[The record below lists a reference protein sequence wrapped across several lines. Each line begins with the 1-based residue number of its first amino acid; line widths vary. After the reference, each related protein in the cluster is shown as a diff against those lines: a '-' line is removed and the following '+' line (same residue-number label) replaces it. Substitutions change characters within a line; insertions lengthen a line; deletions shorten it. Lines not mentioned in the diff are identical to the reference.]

1 MTDSRTVQ
9 PMSLAMAILPIIAL
23 LAAIGAGVLTLGF
36 SGDIL
41 LISILFAALVAGLV
55 CRQRGVGW
63 DAIQAETGRQ
73 IAEALPA
80 VLILLSIG
88 ALLGSWMFSGTI
100 PLMVMLGIDLID
112 PRFMALTAFIVTAG
126 MSLISGTSWGS
137 TGTIGVAMMGA
148 AAAMDVPLAP
158 VAGAVVSG
166 AYLGDKL
173 SPLSDM
179 TNITAIAANAE
190 LYAHIRHMMW
200 TSIGPAIAA
209 IATFAIAGLTMH
221 PGGDAQL
228 ASVLATKASLTAI
241 FTGGV
246 WPAIPLLVA
255 MAGIAMRYPAAL
267 VIMSS
272 AVIALVIGVVVQ
284 GFPAAAA
291 VSTIVN
297 GFDVAQASTAA
308 PDASV
313 ASLLNRGGLFS
324 MAPTLIFILVA
335 FLLAAAMRMSGALD
349 RLLLALL
356 SQVKSALGLIAATMA
371 AGMTMVGITSHGGVT
386 ALIVGG
392 LSRPSY
398 AERGLAPENLSRSL
412 ADSIT
417 VTEPLMPWTVS
428 GLFMATTLGVA
439 TVELA
444 PWAVFCWLCP
454 AASLALAALHSAN
467 GRGLKPLE
475 SAAPN

>member
-1 MTDSRTVQ
+1 
-9 PMSLAMAILPIIAL
+9 MSLTLAILPIAAL
-23 LAAIGAGVLTLGF
+23 LAAITVGVLTLGF

-41 LISILFAALVAGLV
+41 LISILFAALAAGLV
-55 CRQRGVGW
+55 CRKRSVGW

-80 VLILLSIG
+80 LLILLSIG

-112 PRFMALTAFIVTAG
+112 PRFMALTAFIATAG

-137 TGTIGVAMMGA
+137 AGTIGVAMMGA
-148 AAAMDVPLAP
+148 AAAMGVPLAP

-190 LYAHIRHMMW
+190 LYSHIRHMLW
-200 TSIGPAIAA
+200 TSIGPAAAA
-209 IATFAIAGLTMH
+209 IIVFAIAGLTLDV
-221 PGGDAQL
+221 GGDAQM
-228 ASVLATKASLTAI
+228 ASVLATKAALAAI
-241 FTGGV
+241 FAGGI
-246 WPAIPLLVA
+246 WPAVPLLVA
-255 MAGIAMRYPAAL
+255 VFGIALRYPAAL
-267 VIMSS
+267 VIMAS
-272 AVIALVIGVVVQ
+272 AVIALVIGVAVQ
-284 GFPAAAA
+284 GFPTAVA
-291 VSTIVN
+291 VSTIIN
-297 GFDVAQASTAA
+297 GFDVAQVSSAA
-308 PDASV
+308 PDGAITN
-313 ASLLNRGGLFS
+313 LLNRGGLFS
-324 MAPTLIFILVA
+324 MAPTLVFIIAA
-335 FLLAAAMRMSGALD
+335 FLLAAAMRVSGALD
-349 RLLLALL
+349 RLL
-356 SQVKSALGLIAATMA
+356 SALMSRVRSAFGLVAATMA

-392 LSRPSY
+392 LFRPSY

-439 TVELA
+439 TVDLA

-454 AASLALAALHSAN
+454 AASLVLAALYSAS
-467 GRGLKPLE
+467 GRGLKPLA
-475 SAAPN
+475 SAAHN